1 MGSIQFYIN
10 KNKGTE
16 DARQIM
22 LSYNFNGQRLF
33 YYTRKR
39 ISEDHFIVDKKTKK
53 LIKITGND
61 RIEINARL
69 KLIKDLIGEL
79 ERKAIAAGE
88 PLTPDQIREK
98 LDQHIKAKAKDQE
111 PEKIT
116 LKKYFQFFVD
126 ELTNRVNIRTGR
138 KLSGTMPQ
146 KYKNLQSI
154 FNHFCEEQGKEYDFE
169 DIDST
174 FYNQFVA
181 YLVNNRKYSVNT
193 YGRAIKFFKTVLY
206 DAASRNVNK
215 NFSFIKA
222 LQGVTEQAD
231 SIYLTESELTKIF
244 EHDFSDM
251 PHLDRV
257 RDMFLIGCWTGL
269 RYSDFSQIKPEDVK
283 NNRIRVLTQKT
294 KQKVTIPVN
303 PVVKSILEKYNYEL
317 PPAIT
322 NQRFNEYIKDVV
334 KAAEINEQC
343 VKRIT
348 KAGITETKTK
358 AKFEFV
364 SSHTARRSFATNMFL
379 QGVPAIV
386 IMGITGHATE
396 KEFMKYIKVSEE
408 QKADLFEK
416 YVNWNKKPGR
426 AATHKP
432 GVKK

>member
-10 KNKGTE
+10 KQKGTE
-16 DARQIM
+16 KARQIM
-22 LSYNFNGQRLF
+22 LSYNYNGQRLF
-33 YYTRKR
+33 YYTGKR
-39 ISEDHFIVDKKTKK
+39 INEANFIVDEKTKK
-53 LIKITGND
+53 FIKVTGSD
-61 RIEINARL
+61 RLEINERF
-69 KLIKDLIGEL
+69 KLIRDLIGEL
-79 ERKAIAAGE
+79 ERKSTAAGE
-88 PLTPDQIREK
+88 PLTPDAIREK
-98 LDQHIKAKAKDQE
+98 LNQHIKAKAKDQE

-116 LKKYFQFFVD
+116 LKRYFQIYVD
-126 ELTNRVNIRTGR
+126 ELTDRVNMRTGR
-138 KLSGTMPQ
+138 KLSATMPQ
-146 KYKNLQSI
+146 KYKNLQTI
-154 FNHFCEEQGKEYDFE
+154 FNDFCEEQGREYDFE

-174 FYNQFVA
+174 FYYQFVA
-181 YLVNNRKYSVNT
+181 FLVKNRKFSVNT

-206 DAASRNVNK
+206 DAASKNINK
-215 NFSFIKA
+215 NFAFIKA

-231 SIYLTESELTKIF
+231 SIYLTEDELTKIY
-244 EHDFSDM
+244 EYDFSAL

-269 RYSDFSQIKPEDVK
+269 RYSDFSQIKPEDVR

-303 PVVKSILEKYNYEL
+303 PVVKSILLKYDYQL

-322 NQRFNEYIKDVV
+322 NQRFNEYIKDVA
-334 KAAEINEQC
+334 KAAKINELY

-348 KAGITETKTK
+348 KAGITETTTK
-358 AKFEFV
+358 EKHEFV

-379 QGVPAIV
+379 KGVPATV

-416 YVNWNKKPGR
+416 YVNW
-426 AATHKP
+426 
-432 GVKK
+432 